1 MYNLICKIN
10 SVPVRRH
17 VAAKRRRGERY
28 IMRTKENYQKFIDVL
43 KEELVPAMGCTEPIA
58 IAYCA
63 AKARDVLG
71 SMPERAE
78 ISVSGNIVKNAKSVV
93 VPHTGGMRGIKAAFA
108 AGILAGDAGSGLQ
121 VISNVSEE
129 QYKDIARFECD
140 FPADISVPPEADI
153 FDISVRLYCGKNTS
167 FVRLAGDHTNIVR
180 IERDGKVLFDKPLS
194 AASKS
199 DRSFLSIENILG
211 FADSVDIVDVQEVI
225 GRQISYNMAIAE
237 EGLRGDYGANIGKTI
252 LRSYQPDIKTTAKAY
267 AAAASD
273 ARMNGCELPVVI
285 NSGSGN
291 QGITCSVP
299 VIVYARN
306 LGLSEERL
314 YRALC
319 VSNLIT
325 VHLKFGIGTLSAYC
339 GAVAAG
345 AGAAGGITYLLGGDY
360 SEVAHTLTNAL
371 AIDSGIICDGA
382 KASCAAKIATAVDGG
397 LLGMSM
403 YEKGNQFFAGDGI
416 VKKGVEE
423 TIRSVSRLAHDGMR
437 ETDKEIIKIMLE
449 SK

>member
-1 MYNLICKIN
+1 MFTREECK
-10 SVPVRRH
+10 
-17 VAAKRRRGERY
+17 
-28 IMRTKENYQKFIDVL
+28 KFIDIL
-43 KEELVPAMGCTEPIA
+43 GEELVPAMGCTEPIA

-71 SMPERAE
+71 CEPQRAE
-78 ISVSGNIVKNAKSVV
+78 VAVSGNIVKNAKSVV

-108 AGILAGDAGSGLQ
+108 AGIVSGDAGRELQ
-121 VISNVSEE
+121 VISSVPEGMYQKIADFE
-129 QYKDIARFECD
+129 QQ
-140 FPADISVPPEADI
+140 FPVTVSVPPEAEI
-153 FDISVRLYCGKNTS
+153 FDIAVRLFGGEHTAY
-167 FVRLAGDHTNIVR
+167 VRLAQDHTNVVR
-180 IERDGKVLFDKPLS
+180 IERDGEILFDRPVS
-194 AASKS
+194 SPAKS
-199 DRSFLSIENILG
+199 DRSFLSVENILN
-211 FADSVDIVDVQEVI
+211 FANSVPVEDIKELI

-306 LGLSEERL
+306 LGLSEEKL

-325 VHLKFGIGTLSAYC
+325 IHLKSGIGTLSAYC
-339 GAVAAG
+339 GVVSAG
-345 AGAAGGITYLLGGDY
+345 AGAACGITYLLGGSYKDI
-360 SEVAHTLTNAL
+360 AHTLTNTL

-382 KASCAAKIATAVDGG
+382 KASCAAKIATAVESG

-403 YEKGNQFFAGDGI
+403 YERGNQFFAGDGI
-416 VKKGVEE
+416 VKKGVEA
-423 TIRSVSRLAHDGMR
+423 TIRSVNRLAHDGMR
-437 ETDKEIIKIMLE
+437 ETDREIIKIMLDVN
-449 SK
+449 

>member
-1 MYNLICKIN
+1 MFTREECK
-10 SVPVRRH
+10 
-17 VAAKRRRGERY
+17 
-28 IMRTKENYQKFIDVL
+28 KFIDIL
-43 KEELVPAMGCTEPIA
+43 GEELVPAMGCTEPIA

-71 SMPERAE
+71 CEPQRAE
-78 ISVSGNIVKNAKSVV
+78 VAVSGNIVKNAKSVV

-108 AGILAGDAGSGLQ
+108 AGIVAGDAERELQ
-121 VISNVSEE
+121 VISSVPEGMYQKIADFE
-129 QYKDIARFECD
+129 QQ
-140 FPADISVPPEADI
+140 FPVTVSVPPEAEI
-153 FDISVRLYCGKNTS
+153 FDIAVRLFGGEHTAY
-167 FVRLAGDHTNIVR
+167 VRLAQDHTNVVR
-180 IERDGKVLFDKPLS
+180 IERDGEILFDRPVS
-194 AASKS
+194 SPAKS
-199 DRSFLSIENILG
+199 DRSFLSVENILN
-211 FADSVDIVDVQEVI
+211 FANSVPVEDIKELI

-306 LGLSEERL
+306 LGLSEEKL

-325 VHLKFGIGTLSAYC
+325 IHLKSGIGTLSAYC
-339 GAVAAG
+339 GVVSAG
-345 AGAAGGITYLLGGDY
+345 AGAACGITYLLGGSYKDI
-360 SEVAHTLTNAL
+360 AHTLTNTL

-382 KASCAAKIATAVDGG
+382 KASCAAKIATAVESG
-397 LLGMSM
+397 LLSMSM
-403 YEKGNQFFAGDGI
+403 YERGNQFFAGDGI
-416 VKKGVEE
+416 VKKGVEA
-423 TIRSVSRLAHDGMR
+423 TIRSVNRLAHDGMR
-437 ETDKEIIKIMLE
+437 ETDREIIKIMLDVN
-449 SK
+449 